1 MTVEVIPAE
10 VIRAITL
17 RVDAVRQQ
25 SSVDHPETRD
35 SAVDPEHWQN
45 VFEANAAALL
55 AALER
60 VHLADDHV
68 VRYRFF
74 DFEGGDPRL
83 RPFVARGNVDVA
95 PVRAVLDWHPPP
107 DSSSALRLQPNRD
120 SELLY
125 RHFRFEASAAG
136 YFEYWVAMQ
145 ELWAS
150 ARWIHSRIV
159 VDAQH
164 FAELISGAEW
174 QLQREL
180 ESYQP
185 VCARGAQGGHLAV
198 LVYCP
203 LQRHTIALQRVA
215 IDATQSIVFAEPIT
229 VAVGPRGYYV

>member
-17 RVDAVRQQ
+17 RIDAARQQ
-25 SSVDHPETRD
+25 ASVDNPERRD
-35 SAVDPEHWQN
+35 SAADVEQWQK

-60 VHLADDHV
+60 VHLAADHV

-83 RPFVARGNVDVA
+83 RPFVARKDVDVD

-107 DSSSALRLQPNRD
+107 DSTSAQRLQPNRD

-125 RHFRFEASAAG
+125 RHFRFEPSAAG

-150 ARWIHSRIV
+150 AHWIHSRIV
-159 VDAQH
+159 VDGEH

-185 VCARGAQGGHLAV
+185 ACVRGEHDAHLAV

-203 LQRHTIALQRVA
+203 LQRHTIALQRVT
-215 IDATQSIVFAEPIT
+215 IDAAQSIVFAEPIT
-229 VAVGPRGYYV
+229 VAVGPRGYYL

>member
-17 RVDAVRQQ
+17 RVDAARQQ
-25 SSVDHPETRD
+25 ASADNPETRD
-35 SAVDPEHWQN
+35 ASADPEQWQT

-60 VHLADDHV
+60 VHIADDHV

-83 RPFVARGNVDVA
+83 RPFVARRNVDVA

-107 DSSSALRLQPNRD
+107 DSTSAERLQPNRD
-120 SELLY
+120 VDLLY
-125 RHFRFEASAAG
+125 RHFHFAADAAG

-164 FAELISGAEW
+164 FAELIAGADW
-174 QLQREL
+174 QLQREV

-185 VCARGAQGGHLAV
+185 VCVIGEEGAHFAV

-203 LQRHTIALQRVA
+203 LQRHTIALQRVT
-215 IDATQSIVFAEPIT
+215 IDTTQAIVFAEPIT